1 MVGKDSSRRRIPL
14 APGLKVES
22 PLTAGLALKNR
33 AAGHPVVEC
42 YRLLV
47 QELAV
52 FLGRVAA
59 DLHRSVAQAPLRPE
73 LPG

>member
-1 MVGKDSSRRRIPL
+1 MVGKDQAGGEYPSR
-14 APGLKVES
+14 PGLKVES
-22 PLTAGLALKNR
+22 PLTAGLALMKQ

-47 QELAV
+47 PQLAV
-52 FLGRVAA
+52 FLPGEAA

-73 LPG
+73 PPG